1 MQQGGKVIRVIVGK
15 RKKIG
20 PTIRIANG
28 AGLKKNDVAQGS
40 HRHRWMMM
48 PMDERAGLT
57 HSFHE
62 WRVVNE
68 KSL

>member
-15 RKKIG
+15 RKKKG

-40 HRHRWMMM
+40 HRHR
-48 PMDERAGLT
+48 
-57 HSFHE
+57 
-62 WRVVNE
+62 
-68 KSL
+68 